1 MTTEEIMQELG
12 IKETKELG
20 VAMIAA
26 GFFAFE
32 RLSDGV
38 DLADLKAAWEKFK
51 DERFLGKIKDGAEGI
66 SLVSAEVKDADAG
79 ELVDLAKALIEEIMY
94 QVQNKK

>member
-12 IKETKELG
+12 IKETKELA

-38 DLADLKAAWEKFK
+38 DLEDLKAAWEKFK
-51 DERFLGKIKDGAEGI
+51 DEKFRDKIKEGAEGI
-66 SLVSAEVKDADAG
+66 TLVAAEVKDADAG
-79 ELVDLAKALIEEIMY
+79 ELVELAKTVIEEIMY
-94 QVQNKK
+94 QVKNKK